1 MLLECAL
8 KKTQLFS
15 SYGVQK
21 NRKMDGKS
29 SSSLEEEED
38 DVLDVGGGVGV
49 GLGGDEDGAGVGL
62 GGSHEGVG
70 VGLGGAHDG
79 ANVGLGGANV
89 ALGGVHNGG

>member
-1 MLLECAL
+1 M
-8 KKTQLFS
+8 
-15 SYGVQK
+15 
-21 NRKMDGKS
+21 S
-29 SSSLEEEED
+29 SSTQYGPSVNSSILEQLEEEED